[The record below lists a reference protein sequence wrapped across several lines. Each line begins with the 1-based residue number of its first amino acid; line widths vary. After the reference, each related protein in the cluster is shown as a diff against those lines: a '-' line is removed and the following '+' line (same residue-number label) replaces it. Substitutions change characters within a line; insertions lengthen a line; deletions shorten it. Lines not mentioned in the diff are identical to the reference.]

1 MKRILA
7 VFAFLS
13 CYSVYSQMAPDV
25 TLYAIEDAQT
35 NSRLPSV
42 NYGSTTTMAISRNAL
57 SSFTRSFLKFD
68 LSTIPSDA
76 VITSAIVRMT
86 PSGVDNLTAT
96 NSTEL
101 FLDVC
106 NTTWGEGTLNHAS
119 NISNN
124 TLFATVTTSNLV
136 NSKRE
141 FQVRDHVQ
149 AMVERRLPN
158 YGWRIRLNDEVT
170 ANNFGATYYTKED
183 ATLSNRPQLVI
194 QYYLR
199 SSVSAATIVHTS
211 ALTSTDGSVSP
222 TVINGSSTTKTFRWY
237 DASGTQIATTQNL
250 TGVGKGWY
258 GLEYSGTAAGDVNY
272 QAFLVGTECEE
283 VSVTFDPGPN
293 YIDDTWMMEGVEGS
307 GNTIINYTQQN
318 FGNVNELK
326 TDKWANYAPYNSR
339 GLLKFRLWVDP
350 NCQVNTANMTLY
362 GIEHAP
368 DTRPN
373 DSELLRVTSAW
384 TELGTAFI
392 NSPTSTSTG
401 KINIAGV
408 PAGNANVTLS
418 IADFFNIWKT
428 NNTTNYGMLLQL
440 QTYTGSY
447 TRMQF
452 NSSDVPAGGPRLR
465 PKVEL
470 TVNKT
475 SNCTLFTSF
484 ASLKDRPDAG
494 YSATFNN
501 TLRFYFVE
509 EYMIDS
515 GKKIPLKLYDEENV
529 AIAAI
534 DFNGSAINGLPLL
547 PAINYIKDK
556 NFCSL
561 SLSGLGLTTGKFYTL
576 EFTNTIGEKKFLK
589 FKYTN

>member
-1 MKRILA
+1 MKRILTL
-7 VFAFLS
+7 FAFLS
-13 CYSVYSQMAPDV
+13 CYSVYSQIVTAP
-25 TLYAIEDAQT
+25 TLYSVEDAT
-35 NSRLPSV
+35 TSSIFPND
-42 NYGSTTTMAISRNAL
+42 NFGSSGSISITK
-57 SSFTRSFLKFD
+57 TRTGIERCFLKFNMA
-68 LSTIPSDA
+68 SIPSNA
-76 VITSAIVRMT
+76 VITSAILKLT
-86 PSGVDNLTAT
+86 PSGTENLVAFG
-96 NSTEL
+96 STEL
-101 FLDVC
+101 YLDVC
-106 NTTWGEGTLNHAS
+106 NTSWTEGNLNHTS

-124 TLFATVTTSNLV
+124 TLFATVETSNFNLTTL
-136 NSKRE
+136 KRE
-141 FQVRDHVQ
+141 FQVKDHVQ
-149 AMVERRLPN
+149 AMVEGRLPN
-158 YGWRIRLNDEVT
+158 YGWRIRRNDEIT
-170 ANNFGATYYTKED
+170 NATTVYFAREN
-183 ATLSNRPQLVI
+183 ATESNRPQLEI

-258 GLEYSGTAAGDVNY
+258 GLEYSGTAAGDVGY

-283 VSVTFDPGPN
+283 VAITFDPGPN
-293 YIDDTWMMEGVEGS
+293 YIDDTWMMDGVEGS
-307 GNTIINYTQQN
+307 GTTIINYTQQN
-318 FGNVNELK
+318 FGSFNEFK

-350 NCQVNTANMTLY
+350 NCQINTANMTLY
-362 GIEHAP
+362 GIEHDP
-368 DTRPN
+368 YTRPN
-373 DSELLRVTSAW
+373 DSELLRVTSTW
-384 TELGTAFI
+384 TESGVAFI

-408 PAGNANVTLS
+408 PAGNANVTLN

-428 NNTTNYGMLLQL
+428 NNTANYGMLLQL

-509 EYMIDS
+509 EYTIDS

-547 PAINYIKDK
+547 PAINYVKDK

>member
-7 VFAFLS
+7 LFAFLS
-13 CYSVYSQMAPDV
+13 CCSVYSQMEPTA
-25 TLYAIEDAQT
+25 TLYAVEDGQT
-35 NSRLPSV
+35 FSYLPD
-42 NYGSTTTMAISRNAL
+42 NYYGSIGTMNVSKTTLGVN
-57 SSFTRSFLKFD
+57 RSFLRFN
-68 LSTIPSDA
+68 LSSIPADA
-76 VITSAIVRMT
+76 VITSAILKLT
-86 PSGVDNLTAT
+86 PSGTENVGTP

-101 FLDVC
+101 YLDVC
-106 NTTWGEGTLNHAS
+106 NTPWTEGNLNHAL
-119 NISNN
+119 NVSNN
-124 TLFATVTTSNLV
+124 TLFTTVTTSSLV
-136 NSKRE
+136 LSKRE
-141 FQVRDHVQ
+141 FQVKDHVQ
-149 AMVERRLPN
+149 AIVDKRLPN
-158 YGWRIRLNDEVT
+158 YGWRIRRNDET
-170 ANNFGATYYTKED
+170 INASTIYFTRED
-183 ATLSNRPQLVI
+183 ATISNRPQLVI

-211 ALTSTDGSVSP
+211 ALTSTDGSISP
-222 TVINGSSTTKTFRWY
+222 TVILGSSTTKTFRWY

-258 GLEYSGTAAGDVNY
+258 GLEYFGTAAGDVTY
-272 QAFLVGTECEE
+272 HAFLVGTECEE
-283 VSVTFDPGPN
+283 VAITFDPGPN
-293 YIDDTWMMEGVEGS
+293 YMDDTRLVDGVEGS
-307 GNTIINYTQQN
+307 GNTVINYTQANYGSSQ
-318 FGNVNELK
+318 EIK
-326 TDKWANYAPYNSR
+326 TDKWANFAPYNSR
-339 GLLKFRLWVDP
+339 NLLRFRLWVDP
-350 NCQVNTANMTLY
+350 NCQINAANMTLY
-362 GIEHAP
+362 GIEHDP
-368 DTRPN
+368 NTRPN

-384 TELGTAFI
+384 TEYGAAFT
-392 NSPTSTSTG
+392 NTPTSTSTG
-401 KINIAGV
+401 KVNIAGV
-408 PAGNANVTLS
+408 PAGNTNVTLN

-428 NNTTNYGMLLQL
+428 NNPANYGMLLQL

-452 NSSDVPAGGPRLR
+452 NSSDLPAGGPRLR
-465 PKVEL
+465 PKVEF

-509 EYMIDS
+509 EYTIES
-515 GKKIPLKLYDEENV
+515 GKKVPLKIYNEENV

-547 PAINYIKDK
+547 PAIAYVSDK